1 LFDSATIGPLIP
13 YKILILSVEVLRPTD
28 DYAELFAHGD
38 YDLGT
43 KFD

>member
-1 LFDSATIGPLIP
+1 MFDSATIGALIP
-13 YKILILSVEVLRPTD
+13 HKVLILSVEILRPTD
-28 DYAELFAHGD
+28 DYAELLAHGD